1 MSRPLN
7 SIDTMQISVTNDEA
21 LRCLLAE
28 RIAVLD
34 GPRGTMIQGFKLK
47 EAEFRGDRFVAHP
60 RDLRGNND
68 LLSLTRPEVILDIH
82 RRFLAAGA
90 DIIGTNTFNANRISQ
105 ADYGLEAEVPE
116 LNLVAAQLAR
126 QAADEWMARNPGR
139 RVFVAGAMGP
149 TNRTASMS
157 PDVNRPEYRAVSFDE
172 LVEAYLEQARGLVSG
187 GVDVL
192 LPETVFDTL
201 NLKAC
206 LFGLERLFEELGRR
220 WPVMISVTVTD
231 ASGRTLSG
239 QTLAAFWHS
248 IRHARP
254 LSVGINCALGA
265 AQMRPYVEELARM
278 ADCYVSCY
286 PNAGLPNAFG
296 EYDDTPAHMASVLGE
311 FAREG
316 WLNLV
321 GGCCGSTPAHIQAIA
336 EAVGGVPPRVPPVA
350 PAELRLSGLEPLT
363 VRPMANFVNIGE
375 RTNVTGSPKFAKL
388 IRADDF
394 EGALQ
399 VARQQV
405 DNGAQLIDVNMDE
418 GLLDSEAAMVRF
430 LHLAAA
436 EPEIARVPVMIDSS
450 RWTVIEAGLK
460 CLQGK
465 GVVNSI
471 SLKEGEE
478 RFLEQA
484 RLIRRY
490 GAAVVVM
497 AFDERGQADT
507 LERRQEICRRAYRLL
522 THEAG
527 FPPEDIIF
535 DPNVLTVGTGME
547 EHANYG
553 VDFIEATRWIKQ
565 HLPLAK
571 VSGGISNVSFSF
583 RGNQAVREAMH
594 SAFLFQ
600 AIQAGLDMGIV
611 NAGLLAVYEQIP
623 RDLLERVEDVLFNRR
638 PDATERLI
646 QIADSLRQQDK
657 APISEAAW
665 RQGTVEQR
673 LEHALVKGIVDFIE
687 ADTEEAHR
695 KLGRPLDVIEGPLMA
710 GMNTVGDLFGTGR
723 MFLPQ
728 VVKSARVMKKAVAY
742 LQPFMEAER
751 QSTRGR
757 PRGKILLA
765 TVKGDVHDIGK
776 NIVGVVLACNSY
788 EVIDLGVMVPC
799 EKILETARRE
809 GVDLIGLS
817 GLITPSLDEM
827 AHVAREMERE
837 RFRVPLLIGGAT
849 TSRLH
854 TAVRV
859 APGYSEPVV
868 HVLDASR
875 AVPVVASLLSPEQRP
890 GFLERLRTDYE
901 RARAQHQAQRQELLP
916 LAEARARAAKLDYDD
931 LPQPEF
937 LGLRALASDRQEA
950 ECGAENRG
958 SGDREAGI
966 AAPPDLVR
974 LEDLVPCIDWSP
986 FFHTWELRGRYPSIL
1001 QHPNHGEQARQ
1012 LYADGQRLL
1021 ESIVTGNLL
1030 VARGV
1035 HGFFPAWSTG
1045 DDIEIYTDATRVVLR
1060 ERLHFLRQQAVKAE
1074 GSPNWCL
1081 ADLVA
1086 PKPGGGTGAGQ
1097 GLGDHVGGFAVT
1109 TGHGLAELVQRFRAD
1124 HDDYNAILAEA
1135 LADRLAEAF
1144 AEWLHR
1150 RVRAQWGYGH
1160 DEALTAE
1167 QLIDEAYRGIRPA
1180 PGYPACP
1187 DHTEKQTLWRLL
1199 EAERHTGIRLTESYA
1214 MAPGS
1219 SVSGFYFAHPA
1230 ARYFAVGRL
1239 GPDQV
1244 ADYARRKG
1252 MTLADAERWLG
1263 PWLNEPSRAASSP

>member
-1 MSRPLN
+1 MHS
-7 SIDTMQISVTNDEA
+7 SVTNDEA
-21 LRCLLAE
+21 LRRLLGQ

-34 GPRGTMIQGFKLK
+34 GPRGTMIQGLKLK
-47 EAEFRGDRFVAHP
+47 EAEFRGDRFAAHR

-68 LLSLTRPEVILDIH
+68 LLSLTRSDVILDIH
-82 RRFLAAGA
+82 RQFLAAGA
-90 DIIGTNTFNANRISQ
+90 DIIGTNTFSANRISQ
-105 ADYGLEAEVPE
+105 ADYGLEAVVSE
-116 LNLVAAQLAR
+116 LNVASARLAR
-126 QAADEWMARNPGR
+126 RAVDEWMAGGPGR
-139 RVFVAGAMGP
+139 QAFVAGALGP

-172 LVEAYLEQARGLVSG
+172 LVEVYLEQARGLVLG

-206 LFGLERLFEELGRR
+206 LFGLERLFDELGRR
-220 WPVMISVTVTD
+220 WPVMISVTITD

-265 AQMRPYVEELARM
+265 AQMRPYVEELAGL

-296 EYDDTPAHMASVLGE
+296 EYDDTPEHMASVLGE
-311 FAREG
+311 FAHEG

-321 GGCCGSTPAHIQAIA
+321 GGCCGSTPAHIRAIA
-336 EAVGGVPPRVPPVA
+336 EAVTGVPPRVPPVA
-350 PAELRLSGLEPLT
+350 PSELRLSGLEPLT

-375 RTNVTGSPKFAKL
+375 RTNVTGSPKFARL

-478 RFLEQA
+478 QFVEQA

-490 GAAVVVM
+490 GASVVVM

-522 THEAG
+522 TGEAG

-547 EHANYG
+547 EHANYA
-553 VDFIEATRWIKQ
+553 VDFIAAVRWIKQ
-565 HLPLAK
+565 NLPLAK

-583 RGNQAVREAMH
+583 RGNQTVREAMH
-594 SAFLFQ
+594 AAFLFH

-611 NAGLLAVYEQIP
+611 NAGLLAVYEEIP
-623 RDLLERVEDVLFNRR
+623 RDLLERVEDVLWNRR

-646 QIADSLRQQDK
+646 QFAETLREQDK
-657 APISEAAW
+657 VPAVEAAW

-673 LEHALVKGIVDFIE
+673 LEHALIKGMVDFIE
-687 ADTEEAHR
+687 ADVEEAR
-695 KLGRPLDVIEGPLMA
+695 QKAGRPLDVIEGPLMS
-710 GMNTVGDLFGTGR
+710 GMNTVGDLFGSGR

-742 LQPFMEAER
+742 LQPFMETER
-751 QSTRGR
+751 QSARGR

-776 NIVGVVLACNSY
+776 NIVGVVLACNNY
-788 EVIDLGVMVPC
+788 AVTDLGVMVPC

-827 AHVAREMERE
+827 VHVAREMERE

-849 TSRLH
+849 TSRVH
-854 TAVRV
+854 TAVRI
-859 APGYSEPVV
+859 APCYSEPVV

-875 AVPVVASLLSPEQRP
+875 AVPVVGSLLSPDQRP
-890 GFLERLRTDYE
+890 GFLERLRDDYE
-901 RARAQHQAQRQELLP
+901 RARTHHHAQRQELLP
-916 LAEARARAAKLDYDD
+916 LAEARGRAPKLDYAD
-931 LPQPEF
+931 LPQPGF
-937 LGLRALASDRQEA
+937 LGVRALASEPA
-950 ECGAENRG
+950 GAPTESEIKNPELD
-958 SGDREAGI
+958 SI
-966 AAPPDLVR
+966 TYCMR
-974 LEDLVPCIDWSP
+974 LEDLVPVIDWSP
-986 FFHTWELRGRYPSIL
+986 FFHAWELRGRFPSIL

-1012 LYADGQRLL
+1012 LFADGQGLLDLIVSQRLL
-1021 ESIVTGNLL
+1021 T
-1030 VARGV
+1030 ARGV
-1035 HGFFPAWSTG
+1035 YGFFPAWSTG
-1045 DDIEIYTDATRVVLR
+1045 EDVEIYTDATRTVLR
-1060 ERLHFLRQQAVKAE
+1060 ERLHFLRQQSVKAE
-1074 GSPNWCL
+1074 GSANWCL
-1081 ADLVA
+1081 ADLVE
-1086 PKPGGGTGAGQ
+1086 PKPKGGAESAQ
-1097 GLGDHVGGFAVT
+1097 QLGDHVGAFAVT
-1109 TGHGLAELVQRFRAD
+1109 TGHGLADLVQRFRAD
-1124 HDDYNAILAEA
+1124 NDDYNALLAEA

-1150 RVRAQWGYGH
+1150 RVRAEWGYGR
-1160 DEALTAE
+1160 DETLTPA
-1167 QLIDEAYRGIRPA
+1167 QLFDEAYRGIRPA

-1187 DHTEKQTLWRLL
+1187 DHTEKATLWGLL
-1199 EAERHTGIRLTESYA
+1199 DAERHTGIRLTESYA

-1219 SVSGFYFAHPA
+1219 SVSGLYFAHPA

-1239 GPDQV
+1239 AADQV
-1244 ADYARRKG
+1244 ADYAERKG
-1252 MTLADAERWLG
+1252 MPLKEAERWLG
-1263 PWLNEPSRAASSP
+1263 PWLNDAPRGS